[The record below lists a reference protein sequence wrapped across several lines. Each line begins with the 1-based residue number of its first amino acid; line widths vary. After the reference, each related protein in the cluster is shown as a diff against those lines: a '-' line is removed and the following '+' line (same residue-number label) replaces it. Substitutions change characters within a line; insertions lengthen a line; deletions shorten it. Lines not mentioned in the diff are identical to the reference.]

1 MSELEDIWHEPRETD
16 LDRRRRYM
24 AADPEMYRG
33 TCPICFG
40 EHLESEHKTEKKDG
54 GV

>member
-1 MSELEDIWHEPRETD
+1 MSELEDIWREPIESD

-33 TCPICFG
+33 TCPRCLG
-40 EHLESEHKTEKKDG
+40 EHKESECKKSDR
-54 GV
+54 